1 MIYTE
6 HYEIRLA
13 KTFDIV
19 FEDKNEHDEEVI
31 LQEAVLLNL
40 WLHKDENQIL
50 DSGLMDQHVL
60 VLKIKNEDDSEVFE
74 KIFKIRNQNNGSVKL
89 SSIDPQNLNEMVSDE
104 YQKRIRSKIQFQV
117 ILSQQGKELES
128 ENHLKLKQM
137 GPFVNQIQYTKQKN

>member
-74 KIFKIRNQNNGSVKL
+74 KIFKIRN
-89 SSIDPQNLNEMVSDE
+89 
-104 YQKRIRSKIQFQV
+104 
-117 ILSQQGKELES
+117 
-128 ENHLKLKQM
+128 
-137 GPFVNQIQYTKQKN
+137 